1 MLMATINDMTEKGLP
16 FKLKGYS
23 ISYNR
28 PPSTGAHPAVHFLW
42 KRSVNDTLGC
52 PEQVKLIHELKNE
65 SRAYYSRAM
74 KTEIRNKILKLA
86 IVKPCQANFLIK
98 DFLGDHQLHLMIV
111 KVICFRD

>member
-1 MLMATINDMTEKGLP
+1 MLMATINDMMEKGLP

-23 ISYNR
+23 ISYYR
-28 PPSTGAHPAVHFLW
+28 PPSTGPHPAVHFLW

-52 PEQVKLIHELKNE
+52 PEQVKRIHELKNE
-65 SRAYYSRAM
+65 SRAYYSRTM
-74 KTEIRNKILKLA
+74 KAEIWNKILKLA

>member
-1 MLMATINDMTEKGLP
+1 MTEKGLP

-52 PEQVKLIHELKNE
+52 PEQVKRIHELKNE
-65 SRAYYSRAM
+65 SRAYYSR
-74 KTEIRNKILKLA
+74 TILKLA